1 MTDRSTLLQSLRDYI
16 TQYVTFPDPQGYAT
30 IASLWAIG
38 TYLWP
43 YFDAFPY
50 LVITSDT
57 KRSGKTRCAELMSF
71 VCANPYNMAGMTAA
85 TMYRIIRDEKPTVFV
100 DEAETLSSE
109 AASMMRAVLNVGYR
123 RGQTIPRTGEGG
135 KVEQWPAYCPKAF
148 ILIGD
153 VYDTLRDRSIILR
166 MRRAEASRR
175 FLYDAAKAEGNDLG
189 ERIQALM
196 DDVRGA
202 IVERYTRH
210 PGLPFLQDRD
220 EEIWTPLFAICEVVA
235 PAEVDTLTRI
245 VADMAAEKTAP
256 ARRLTNLQEKAS
268 LEKAERD
275 ALDDEYATRLLRDL
289 ASIING
295 HAVLPSQKAL
305 EMLHDLPTAPWRKF
319 RGDGLTAINMADMLR
334 RFGVHAKYIRPR
346 AKHRGDRP
354 KVARGYHRADVLKAA
369 KQLMQ

>member
-1 MTDRSTLLQSLRDYI
+1 MADRSILQSIRDFI
-16 TQYVTFPDPQGYAT
+16 TQYVTFPDNQGYAT
-30 IASLWAIG
+30 VAALWAVG

-43 YFDAFPY
+43 YFDAYPY

-57 KRSGKTRCAELMSF
+57 KRSGKSRCAELMSF
-71 VCANPYNMAGMTAA
+71 VCSNPYNMAGMTAA

-109 AASMMRAVLNVGYR
+109 AATMMRAVLNVGYR

-153 VYDTLRDRSIILR
+153 VYDTLRDRSIVIR
-166 MRRAEASRR
+166 MRRAEPPRR
-175 FLYDAAKAEGNDLG
+175 FLFDNAKSEGNDLG
-189 ERIQALM
+189 ERVASLM
-196 DDVRGA
+196 DDVRSA
-202 IVERYTRH
+202 ILERYQRH

-235 PAEVDTLTRI
+235 PAEVETLTRI
-245 VADMAAEKTAP
+245 AVDLSTEKTAP
-256 ARRLTNLQEKAS
+256 ARRLTNLQERAT

-289 ASIING
+289 ATVIDG
-295 HAVLPSQKAL
+295 HAVLETRKAL
-305 EMLHDLPTAPWRKF
+305 ELLYDLPTAPWRKF
-319 RGDGLTAINMADMLR
+319 RGEGLTPINMADMLR
-334 RFGVHAKYIRPR
+334 RFGVNARYIRPR
-346 AKHRGDRP
+346 VKHKGDRP

-369 KQLMQ
+369 KQLMR